1 MTTTR
6 SRQGEAGF
14 SLVEL
19 MVAMVITLIVT
30 GAIFGLLG
38 SGQSAF
44 KVQPERTDRQQNIRT
59 AMDLILRDA
68 SSAGVG
74 MGRWV
79 QVFTPLLDG
88 VGPVSPFGPNTDELE
103 IVTNTVGFPNEEVCA
118 GAAPADSVILKKQ
131 AIDFGAGTRLM
142 VLFRDGGWNVRNATT
157 FTTATGDPPCTG
169 GDHIGMR
176 LDGVACAHG
185 ALGNAGDGGL
195 DPVSCGLPLGSGAP
209 CCTIDSVGFGE
220 VVRYRIANG
229 ADGLPNLERSVNGGV
244 FQVVARGIEDLQ
256 VVYVQQDLTT
266 SGVGAA
272 PPGAPLVVVDD
283 YAKLITEVRVTL
295 SARAVTANIQG
306 ATYAVGG
313 LNAALRGSLTAQVTP
328 RQALAT
334 LTVETGVPKWN

>member
-1 MTTTR
+1 
-6 SRQGEAGF
+6 
-14 SLVEL
+14 
-19 MVAMVITLIVT
+19 MVITLIVT
-30 GAIFGLLG
+30 GAIFGLLS

-59 AMDLILRDA
+59 AMDLIIRDA

-88 VGPVSPFGPNTDELE
+88 TGPVSPFGPNTDQLE
-103 IVTNTVGFPNEEVCA
+103 MVTNTVGFPNEEVCA
-118 GAAPADSVILKKQ
+118 SAAAPADSVILKKQ
-131 AIDFGAGTRLM
+131 AIDFGAGTRVM
-142 VLFRDGGWNVRNATT
+142 VLFKDGGWNVRNATT
-157 FTTATGDPPCTG
+157 FTTATGDPPCSG
-169 GDHIGMR
+169 PDHVGMR
-176 LDGVACAHG
+176 MDGIACGHG
-185 ALGNAGDGGL
+185 ALGNAGNGGL
-195 DPVSCGLPLGSGAP
+195 DPVGCGLAPGSPAP
-209 CCTIDSVGFGE
+209 CCVIDSVGFGE

-272 PPGAPLVVVDD
+272 PPGAPTVVVDNF
-283 YAKLITEVRVTL
+283 AKLITEVRVTL
-295 SARAVTANIQG
+295 SARAVTANLQG
-306 ATYAVGG
+306 ATYAVGTT
-313 LNAALRGSLTAQVTP
+313 NAALRGSLTAQVTP

-334 LTVETGVPKWN
+334 LTTETGVAPKWN